1 MKSHASVILA
11 GIVYLLIPA
20 LQRALAAIRRAIA
33 RLMNRLD
40 RLAFSL
46 AGKLAA
52 GEVEKQ
58 ASGPRLLDAD
68 AVGPTAGTRI
78 SSRNTPFFTRIV
90 RFFSE

>member
-52 GEVEKQ
+52 GE
-58 ASGPRLLDAD
+58 
-68 AVGPTAGTRI
+68 
-78 SSRNTPFFTRIV
+78 
-90 RFFSE
+90 